1 MDHKDYFNYF
11 LKKIGENPNREGLKD
26 TPSRVETLW
35 DFLYSGYT
43 QNAKEALG
51 SVFEQGAC
59 DEMVMIK
66 NVEFYSMC
74 EHHILPFF
82 GHISIGY
89 IPDKKVAGISGLVK
103 LIEIYSRRLQIQEKL
118 TTQIAETIMEVLV
131 PKGVMVVCEAQ
142 HLCMSMRGVQKQNA
156 RINTSA
162 IRGLF
167 KSDSRTRAEFMQLLK
182 S

>member
-1 MDHKDYFNYF
+1 MSYKNYFDYFF
-11 LKKIGENPNREGLKD
+11 TKIGENPCREGLKQ
-26 TPSRVETLW
+26 TPSRVEQSW
-35 DFLYSGYT
+35 DFLYSGYQ
-43 QNAKEALG
+43 QNPKLALG
-51 SVFEQGAC
+51 SVFSDGAC
-59 DEMVMIK
+59 DEMVILK
-66 NVEFYSMC
+66 NIEFYSMC

-89 IPDKKVAGISGLVK
+89 IPDKKVVGISALAKLV
-103 LIEIYSRRLQIQEKL
+103 EIYCRRLQIQEKL
-118 TTQIAETIMEVLV
+118 TTQIADTIMEVLV

-167 KSDSRTRAEFMQLLK
+167 KSDSKTRSEFMQLLK